1 MSQRPMLSLHVLA
14 GKGVAAGVVKL
25 ASAAL
30 TFTVFVVVAA
40 TMDERQFGLFSTAYA
55 GASLVSFFSLAGQHA
70 AVLRFWPQYAGS
82 RDDGRANTMMAL
94 SIRITAAAVAV
105 AALVVLAASALPL
118 SPGPEWPAIMAATA
132 LLAAALG
139 WSEFSACAMRAKGAV
154 VSSLLP
160 RDVVWRVLSIF
171 VFVIAGRLATDMTAV
186 TALWLTALLLIASV
200 LSQTVTLLRDTLQVP
215 QTPLS
220 AGETAEFRAVSLGL
234 WGVTALPPALGQAST
249 LVVAALLGPETAG
262 AVFVADRIT
271 RLAALALNGINQAA
285 APQISAAFH
294 AGDRVHVQRI
304 TGLVAMTGFAAALAV
319 LAALVVAGSPILALF
334 DPAYATPAMHGVL
347 VILGLGVL
355 VGTACGPTE
364 LTMQLTGLQRELFR
378 TLVVANGIGLAATA
392 ALALTHG
399 PTGAAIGMAGTTA
412 LWCLAGATITRRK
425 IGVDPSILGF
435 LSGRRHLALR
445 TTQKGRP

>member
-1 MSQRPMLSLHVLA
+1 MIQRQMLPLHVLA
-14 GKGVAAGVVKL
+14 GKGVAAGGVKL

-30 TFTVFVVVAA
+30 TFAVFVVVAA
-40 TMDERQFGLFSTAYA
+40 TMDERQFGLYSTAYA
-55 GASLVSFFSLAGQHA
+55 GASLVSFFALAGQHA

-82 RDDGRANTMMAL
+82 RDHGRANSIMAL
-94 SIRITAAAVAV
+94 SIRITAVAV
-105 AALVVLAASALPL
+105 IGSALIVSAASAFPL
-118 SPGPEWPAIMAATA
+118 LAIPEWPEIIAATA

-139 WSEFSACAMRAKGAV
+139 WSEFSACAMRAKGALF
-154 VSSLLP
+154 SSLLP
-160 RDVVWRVLSIF
+160 RDIVWRVLSIL
-171 VFVIAGRLATDMTAV
+171 VFVIAGHLATSMTAV
-186 TALWLTALLLIASV
+186 TALWLTAFLLIASV
-200 LSQTVTLLRDTLQVP
+200 LPQTVTLLRETWQAP

-220 AGETAEFRAVSLGL
+220 PAQKAEFRVATLGL

-285 APQISAAFH
+285 APQISGAFH
-294 AGDRVHVQRI
+294 GGDRPHVQHI
-304 TGLVAMTGFAAALAV
+304 TSLVAVTGFTAALAV
-319 LAALVVAGSPILALF
+319 LAGLIIAGHPVLALF
-334 DPAYATPAMHGVL
+334 DPAYATPTMHGVL

-355 VGTACGPTE
+355 IGTACGPTE

-378 TLVVANGIGLAATA
+378 TLVFVNGLGLAATA

-412 LWCLAGATITRRK
+412 VWCLAGAAITRHK
-425 IGVDPSILGF
+425 IGIDPSILGF
-435 LSGRRHLALR
+435 LSGRRLLALR
-445 TTQKGRP
+445 ATQKGRP